1 MGKIHSLETFGTV
14 DGPGVRFVVFFQ
26 GCPMRCQYCHNPDTW
41 KIEDG
46 EEMTADEIID
56 RFERNRSFYQTGGI
70 TATGG
75 EPMLQLDFL
84 TELFTKA
91 KEKGIHTCLD
101 TSGIMFP
108 KKHTGTDQNSEREI
122 SLTGIS
128 ENMASDR
135 MEKIEQ
141 LMSVTD
147 LVMLDIKHINDE
159 EHQKLTG
166 QSNSNI
172 LAFARYLDS
181 IGKPVWIRH
190 VVVPGI
196 TFDEKELTE
205 LGLFLKTLRNVEKLE
220 VLPYHSMGKVKYDN
234 LGMDYVL
241 KDTPQLT
248 KAEAKEAS
256 TDFYAKRSTRVH
268 RSVNSLSLCK
278 ISVFRAGCDNCIHIS
293 LPWSL
298 T

>member
-41 KIEDG
+41 NIEDG
-46 EEMTADEIID
+46 EEMSADEIIT

-101 TSGIMFP
+101 TSGIIFP
-108 KKHTGTDQNSEREI
+108 
-122 SLTGIS
+122 
-128 ENMASDR
+128 ENNPETA
-135 MEKIEQ
+135 KLKQIED

-147 LVMLDIKHINDE
+147 LVMLDIKHIKDE

-166 QSNSNI
+166 QSNRNV

-196 TFDEKELTE
+196 TFDKEELTE
-205 LGLFLKTLRNVEKLE
+205 LGKFLKTLHNVEKLE

-234 LGMDYVL
+234 LGMDYIL

-248 KAEAKEAS
+248 KAEAKEAEEIIRK
-256 TDFYAKRSTRVH
+256 AW
-268 RSVNSLSLCK
+268 N
-278 ISVFRAGCDNCIHIS
+278 
-293 LPWSL
+293 
-298 T
+298 

>member
-41 KIEDG
+41 NIEDG
-46 EEMTADEIID
+46 EEMSAEEIIT

-101 TSGIMFP
+101 TSGIIFP
-108 KKHTGTDQNSEREI
+108 
-122 SLTGIS
+122 
-128 ENMASDR
+128 ENNPETA
-135 MEKIEQ
+135 KLKQIED

-147 LVMLDIKHINDE
+147 LVMLDIKHIKDE

-166 QSNSNI
+166 QSNRNI

-196 TFDEKELTE
+196 TFDREELTE
-205 LGLFLKTLRNVEKLE
+205 LGKFLKTLHNVEKLE

-234 LGMDYVL
+234 LGMDYIL

-248 KAEAKEAS
+248 KAEAKEAEEIIRK
-256 TDFYAKRSTRVH
+256 A
-268 RSVNSLSLCK
+268 
-278 ISVFRAGCDNCIHIS
+278 
-293 LPWSL
+293 WS
-298 T
+298 

>member
-1 MGKIHSLETFGTV
+1 MSDQDRKPFYITTAIAYTSRKPHIGNTYDVVLADMIARYKRMMGFDVYFLTGSDEHG
-14 DGPGVRFVVFFQ
+14 Q
-26 GCPMRCQYCHNPDTW
+26 
-41 KIEDG
+41 KIE
-46 EEMTADEIID
+46 E
-56 RFERNRSFYQTGGI
+56 
-70 TATGG
+70 
-75 EPMLQLDFL
+75 
-84 TELFTKA
+84 KA

-108 KKHTGTDQNSEREI
+108 KKHTGTDQISEREI

-166 QSNSNI
+166 QPNSNI
-172 LAFARYLDS
+172 LAFAKYLDS

-196 TFDEKELTE
+196 TFDEKELME

-248 KAEAKEAS
+248 KAEAKEAE
-256 TDFYAKRSTRVH
+256 H
-268 RSVNSLSLCK
+268 
-278 ISVFRAGCDNCIHIS
+278 IIRAAMEQ
-293 LPWSL
+293 
-298 T
+298 

>member
-46 EEMTADEIID
+46 EEMSADEIID

-75 EPMLQLDFL
+75 EPMLQIDFL

-91 KEKGIHTCLD
+91 KAKGIHTCLD

-108 KKHTGTDQNSEREI
+108 KKYIGTEQISEREI

-141 LMSVTD
+141 LMPVTD

-172 LAFARYLDS
+172 LAFAKYLDS

-205 LGLFLKTLRNVEKLE
+205 LGLFLKTLHNVEKLE

-248 KAEAKEAS
+248 KAEAKEAE
-256 TDFYAKRSTRVH
+256 H
-268 RSVNSLSLCK
+268 
-278 ISVFRAGCDNCIHIS
+278 IIRAAMEQ
-293 LPWSL
+293 
-298 T
+298 

>member
-26 GCPMRCQYCHNPDTW
+26 GCSMRCQYCHNPDTW

-108 KKHTGTDQNSEREI
+108 KKHTGTEQISEREI

-159 EHQKLTG
+159 E
-166 QSNSNI
+166 
-172 LAFARYLDS
+172 LDA

-248 KAEAKEAS
+248 KAEAKEAE
-256 TDFYAKRSTRVH
+256 
-268 RSVNSLSLCK
+268 NM
-278 ISVFRAGCDNCIHIS
+278 IRAAMK
-293 LPWSL
+293 
-298 T
+298 

>member
-46 EEMTADEIID
+46 EEMSADEIID

-75 EPMLQLDFL
+75 EPMLQIDFL

-91 KEKGIHTCLD
+91 KAKGIHTCLD

-108 KKHTGTDQNSEREI
+108 GKY
-122 SLTGIS
+122 
-128 ENMASDR
+128 
-135 MEKIEQ
+135 EKIEQ

-172 LAFARYLDS
+172 LAFAKYLDS

-248 KAEAKEAS
+248 KAEAKEAE
-256 TDFYAKRSTRVH
+256 H
-268 RSVNSLSLCK
+268 
-278 ISVFRAGCDNCIHIS
+278 IIRAAME
-293 LPWSL
+293 
-298 T
+298 